1 MERKTEII
9 AEVFAEFLIKRGN
22 LIFKL
27 DCCCEDTQH
36 ADVFNE
42 YIWQIQRDKEKWMP
56 TVEEYQ

>member
-27 DCCCEDTQH
+27 DRCCEDTQH